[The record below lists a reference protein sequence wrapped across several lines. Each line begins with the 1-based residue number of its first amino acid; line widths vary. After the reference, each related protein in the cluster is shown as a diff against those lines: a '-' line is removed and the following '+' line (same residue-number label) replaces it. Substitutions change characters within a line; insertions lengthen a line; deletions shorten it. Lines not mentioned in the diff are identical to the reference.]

1 MDARSCEWTSVL
13 PCVSSSLASR
23 VCVSHDDQ
31 RPRMSLT
38 DAETQSHDHYSC
50 CRRRSHFLD
59 GTPGGEKG
67 KEMVR
72 RRSVGGERAKQ
83 PVLRVTRMQ
92 KGTREC
98 VCVLGSACTGAC
110 IRSVMQSGKKDRRCL
125 LSVCVCDPSLVC
137 LPFCETRAGNSH
149 PSTAS
154 VSNCSYHRYAFLFSL
169 SLSPSC
175 HSTYTHPGPC
185 LPALMV
191 CLPICLSSSRSGKHL
206 LLRLPL
212 FAFFVSCS

>member
-1 MDARSCEWTSVL
+1 MFLLARPSDAGRQRASAARQTDRQTDGEEWRGARGNRLRKRSECG
-13 PCVSSSLASR
+13 CSLLRVDIRPSLRLFFSRFPR

-92 KGTREC
+92 KGTR
-98 VCVLGSACTGAC
+98 
-110 IRSVMQSGKKDRRCL
+110 
-125 LSVCVCDPSLVC
+125 VCVC
-137 LPFCETRAGNSH
+137 
-149 PSTAS
+149 
-154 VSNCSYHRYAFLFSL
+154 
-169 SLSPSC
+169 
-175 HSTYTHPGPC
+175 
-185 LPALMV
+185 
-191 CLPICLSSSRSGKHL
+191 
-206 LLRLPL
+206 
-212 FAFFVSCS
+212 